1 MALPTT
7 SLVPLLMLVVS
18 SLQLMQASEGQMV
31 PAVYVF
37 GDSLVDVGNNNH
49 LPVSLAKADFPHNGM
64 DFPTNK
70 PTGRFSN
77 GKNAADWLA
86 DKLGLPTSPPYL
98 AVKSKSPSSFI
109 TGVSF
114 ASGGAGIFDGSDQTL
129 RQSIP
134 MTKQMEYYQSVYQSL
149 IQQMGS
155 SAAQTH
161 LTKSIFAI
169 VIGSND
175 IFDYSNSSSARK
187 QSTPPQAFAKLMA
200 TALKDHLKQLYLSGA
215 RKFVLAGVGPLGC
228 SPRERLKDSANQD
241 CDQDHNSL
249 ATLYNQQLKSTL
261 QKLQSEFGKDFSYSY
276 FDTFSMLYN
285 MILNPAPYGFRE
297 VKAACCGLGDLR
309 AMVPCIPIS
318 SYCSDRRDHVFWDM
332 FHPTEAATQLLIDAF
347 YDGPTGKY
355 TFPTNIKQLIAV

>member
-1 MALPTT
+1 MFTPSSSFSYTNKSLIKSGHPAADGYKKASALSLSSILNLLWLLIGYFCSIGSSQYQMGLPAT
-7 SLVPLLMLVVS
+7 SLVPLLLVVS
-18 SLQLMQASEGQMV
+18 SLLMQQGSEGEMV

-129 RQSIP
+129 
-134 MTKQMEYYQSVYQSL
+134 
-149 IQQMGS
+149 
-155 SAAQTH
+155 
-161 LTKSIFAI
+161 
-169 VIGSND
+169 
-175 IFDYSNSSSARK
+175 
-187 QSTPPQAFAKLMA
+187 
-200 TALKDHLKQLYLSGA
+200 QLYLSGA

-249 ATLYNQQLKSTL
+249 ATFYNQQLKSTL

-332 FHPTEAATQLLIDAF
+332 FHPTEAAAQLLIDAF